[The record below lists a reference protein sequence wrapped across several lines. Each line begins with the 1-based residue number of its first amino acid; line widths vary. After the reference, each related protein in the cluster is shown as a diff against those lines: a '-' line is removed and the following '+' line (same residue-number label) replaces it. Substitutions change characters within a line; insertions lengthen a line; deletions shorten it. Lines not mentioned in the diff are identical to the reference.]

1 MTELELVRLIRKGDR
16 KAFDILCREYYA
28 AFISYARMFLGS
40 GGKPCVLRIDF
51 L

>member
-1 MTELELVRLIRKGDR
+1 MKERESNIEAARILAMILVVLIHANYFSLGG
-16 KAFDILCREYYA
+16 I
-28 AFISYARMFLGS
+28 GS